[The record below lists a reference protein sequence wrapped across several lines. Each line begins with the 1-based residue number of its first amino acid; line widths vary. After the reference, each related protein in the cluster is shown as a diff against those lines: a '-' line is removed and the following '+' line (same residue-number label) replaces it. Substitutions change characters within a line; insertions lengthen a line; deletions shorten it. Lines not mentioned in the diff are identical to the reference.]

1 MTDFQ
6 KEAQEAVM
14 HALRNGGWK
23 DIPWL
28 ASAVQV
34 HGLDALLR
42 EITDSDKT
50 TTAGDA
56 EKPTGEAD
64 VVPEEEGPGW
74 PDWATWRVQ
83 LPGTTPSVV
92 YFSRKPHGAE
102 LRAFAGAAGVPLEN
116 CRAEERM

>member
-1 MTDFQ
+1 MTDFHSQ
-6 KEAQEAVM
+6 AQDAILT
-14 HALRNGGWK
+14 ALRNGTWS

-28 ASAVQV
+28 ATAVET
-34 HGLDALLR
+34 HGLPALLS
-42 EITDSDKT
+42 ESANSDKT
-50 TTAGDA
+50 TTAGGDA
-56 EKPTGEAD
+56 PISEAS